1 MNLKQLKLIIESEL
15 RKLKESKMLIKEES
29 ECNPDLNLGAG
40 GANGGCPNAGGAG
53 VYGTCVI
60 KQYSFDYECVPIMS
74 VGPGTGGGTI
84 TNKIP
89 NRGTPIKR
97 PFKPKRKMRRR

>member
-1 MNLKQLKLIIESEL
+1 MKKSEL
-15 RKLKESKMLIKEES
+15 RKIIRETIRKTLLKEES

-60 KQYSFDYECVPIMS
+60 KQYSFDYECVALMG
-74 VGPGTGGGTI
+74 VGPSGGSPLNPTSR
-84 TNKIP
+84 P
-89 NRGTPIKR
+89 DRGTPVIRPTKPIKR
-97 PFKPKRKMRRR
+97 KGKFKLRR